1 MEAKIKLATLN
12 LCQGLI
18 SKKRNRKEF
27 EEDHQKPKEKMSFKR
42 ARLNNFE
49 TKIRIRSPR
58 LTSEERMILRVKKE
72 VEEFK

>member
-1 MEAKIKLATLN
+1 
-12 LCQGLI
+12 
-18 SKKRNRKEF
+18 
-27 EEDHQKPKEKMSFKR
+27 MSFKR